1 VQFKQIWLPLS
12 SVAVAA
18 LSAGNADR
26 MSCPE
31 LGWRGN
37 ANNLLYA
44 QSGSRHAGRAV
55 AIDSCVARRPPA
67 LKASAEDAAVER
79 LSQLVLAVPGVSLA
93 LLQQLLGTLRQKQQ
107 QQQRRRQASLP
118 SAVGICT
125 QLSTDAFG
133 ASCSGQAG
141 GFGRRITSSAGEGPV
156 LPGRIT
162 PAAAAAA
169 AAGGAEQQSHADL
182 GSSAAA
188 AAVGEDSG
196 GTQCQLGPNQL
207 QLPLLGQPRVCKTSL
222 GAARVQGGVQD
233 AAGLPNEA
241 RFTEDEVARFQAGLR
256 QCLDGV
262 LQIKASLQLLSDC
275 TGSAPVLCV
284 GRTLLRLDLSAEACC
299 AMLVQY
305 RHSSS
310 KAGLVGSA

>member
-1 VQFKQIWLPLS
+1 
-12 SVAVAA
+12 
-18 LSAGNADR
+18 

-79 LSQLVLAVPGVSLA
+79 LSQLVLAVPEVSLA
-93 LLQQLLGTLRQKQQ
+93 LLQQLLGALRQKQQQ

-118 SAVGICT
+118 GAVGVCT
-125 QLSTDAFG
+125 QLSMESFG

-141 GFGRRITSSAGEGPV
+141 DFGSRITSSAGNGP
-156 LPGRIT
+156 LLHERIAQSSS
-162 PAAAAAA
+162 AAI
-169 AAGGAEQQSHADL
+169 GGAEQQSHADHCQ
-182 GSSAAA
+182 SAAA
-188 AAVGEDSG
+188 KGAEIDSK
-196 GTQCQLGPNQL
+196 QHQLGPNQL

-222 GAARVQGGVQD
+222 GAARAQGRLQD
-233 AAGLPNEA
+233 AAGTSDEA

-256 QCLDGV
+256 QCLEGV
-262 LQIKASLQLLSDC
+262 LQIKVSLLIVNSH
-275 TGSAPVLCV
+275 SE
-284 GRTLLRLDLSAEACC
+284 RL
-299 AMLVQY
+299 
-305 RHSSS
+305 
-310 KAGLVGSA
+310 